1 MKTYPTTTTLY
12 FGPWYRRSPFFD
24 GTQRAG
30 CKAYDVYNKMYL
42 PAEYD
47 DPAVEYQALQ
57 DGVTLWDVGCE
68 RTVQI
73 SGPDAD
79 RLVDAITCRDLTRCA
94 VKQCKYMLVTAPHG
108 GIVNDPVVVHPEE
121 NVWWMQLADSDAGL
135 YALGALSQLDL
146 DAEVSYPDVHP
157 CQVQGPLSGRTLA
170 KLVGEGIFD
179 LKYYWCDHFEIAGA
193 PVVITRTGWSAVPG
207 FEVNLLDGSR
217 GDNVWD
223 AIMAAGEEFAIRP
236 IAPNE
241 ARRVEAGI
249 FNCGSDFTIA
259 DTPFHITGLE
269 RLVEEQPQDYVGKE
283 ALERLR
289 REGVDRKLVG
299 IEFESR
305 EPISGHHR
313 DVAGASRWA
322 ARGPRHR
329 RGVVA
334 RPRAEHRLCVGADRP
349 GRSGDAAHGRV
360 RARRHG
366 GHDGR
371 DPLRGPAEG
380 TARRAPHP
388 RGAASPRASGGR
400 RPDGDGRQRRED
412 REQGRTRHGRRAP
425 GRSRSRRPGRRPRP
439 CPRRG

>member
-30 CKAYDVYNKMYL
+30 CKAYDIYNKMYL

-47 DPAVEYQALQ
+47 DPAVEYRALQ
-57 DGVTLWDVGCE
+57 EGVTLWDVGVE

-79 RLVDAITCRDLTRCA
+79 RLVDLLTCRDLTRCA

-108 GIVNDPVVVHPEE
+108 GIVNDPVLVHPEE

-170 KLVGEGIFD
+170 KLVGERIFD
-179 LKYYWCDHFEIAGA
+179 LKYYWCDNFEIDGV

-207 FEVNLLDGSR
+207 FEVNLLDGSC
-217 GDNVWD
+217 GDQVWD

-249 FNCGSDFTIA
+249 MNCGSDFTLA

-299 IEFESR
+299 IQLDA
-305 EPISGHHR
+305 EPIAGITVTWPAHH
-313 DVAGASRWA
+313 G
-322 ARGPRHR
+322 
-329 RGVVA
+329 
-334 RPRAEHRLCVGADRP
+334 
-349 GRSGDAAHGRV
+349 GRQVGRV
-360 RARRHG
+360 TDAVW
-366 GHDGR
+366 
-371 DPLRGPAEG
+371 
-380 TARRAPHP
+380 
-388 RGAASPRASGGR
+388 SPGLERNIGYVWVPIELA
-400 RPDGDGRQRRED
+400 
-412 REQGRTRHGRRAP
+412 AP
-425 GRSRSRRPGRRPRP
+425 GTRLDVESEHGDVTGVTAEIPFVDPRKERPAQPLARATG
-439 CPRRG
+439 